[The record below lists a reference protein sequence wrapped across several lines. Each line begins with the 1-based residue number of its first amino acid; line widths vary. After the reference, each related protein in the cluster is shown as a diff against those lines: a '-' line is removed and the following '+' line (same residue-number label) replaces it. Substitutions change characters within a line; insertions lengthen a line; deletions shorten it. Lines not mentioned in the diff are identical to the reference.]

1 MFFFFSS
8 RRLHTRCA
16 LVTGV
21 QTCALPISPG
31 RRRAARWSWP
41 AWVRRRTRAAAPS
54 PPPRFPL
61 PGDRRSTSSSNPFS
75 GRRYDTAA
83 EPGRGQAVIVA
94 AAEGRSHCGDELV
107 ADGVPRDA
115 GRCALGKGRGAVA
128 RIGLRTDD
136 HHTVSG
142 KGVDRRLAA
151 RREVAGVDEAEVRP
165 EPVRSEEHTSELQSL
180 MRNSYAGF

>member
-1 MFFFFSS
+1 MRIGYWSS
-8 RRLHTRCA
+8 DVC
-16 LVTGV
+16 
-21 QTCALPISPG
+21 
-31 RRRAARWSWP
+31 
-41 AWVRRRTRAAAPS
+41 
-54 PPPRFPL
+54 
-61 PGDRRSTSSSNPFS
+61 SSDLPFS
-75 GRRYDTAA
+75 GRRYHTAA

-151 RREVAGVDEAEVRP
+151 RREVAGVDDEEVRP
-165 EPVRSEEHTSELQSL
+165 EPVDGARQHLARRDVVRCPADELTSEQLRREAPQHWRSEERRVGKGWAMSVKT
-180 MRNSYAGF
+180 